1 MMTLSPKDKLIYHC
15 RQLVDVAEPFILE
28 QLLKYSRVTVDD
40 FQDEM
45 EWDDHFYTR
54 NVVASGKWFEL
65 LVMCWLPG
73 QGSMIHDHGE
83 SSCALK
89 VLEGEVTEDNYGMA
103 DTEGYT
109 NKVYSLCFKR
119 PSTIAASAKCIHRL
133 SNQTDKRLVTL
144 HLYSKPIANK
154 MGVYY
159 CEDN

>member
-1 MMTLSPKDKLIYHC
+1 
-15 RQLVDVAEPFILE
+15 
-28 QLLKYSRVTVDD
+28 
-40 FQDEM
+40 
-45 EWDDHFYTR
+45 
-54 NVVASGKWFEL
+54 
-65 LVMCWLPG
+65 
-73 QGSMIHDHGE
+73 MIHDHGE